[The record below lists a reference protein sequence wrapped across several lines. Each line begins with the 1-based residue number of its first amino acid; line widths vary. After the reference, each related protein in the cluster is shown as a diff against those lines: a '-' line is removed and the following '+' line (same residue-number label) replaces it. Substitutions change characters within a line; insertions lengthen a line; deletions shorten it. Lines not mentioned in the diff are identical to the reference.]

1 MSNHNKYLYMYL
13 AISFGACWGIGL
25 AYMLFGDI
33 LVPITGP
40 LTLLHPLTIIALY
53 SPSIAGLIAY
63 YAMGGSKA
71 VKGVFSKLIPR
82 KQDLFWFPVLL
93 GVVVLFVLTMH
104 YGSKLFGIPLP
115 QMTYSIPEMFLI
127 GLWNLI
133 EETGLIGGIFGWI
146 GFLLPFLQGK
156 FKNNVTSSLLTGLIF
171 GLWVMPGYVISS
183 YETSTSYFL
192 YVIQLMFFIWFQS
205 YVFNATRGTLLFYL
219 FTFWLT
225 ATGSRLQFYYFNA
238 QVQILQV
245 SFFLIAAIIM
255 HFIYNKQKEKNNY
268 ELQMSPQFIQA

>member
-1 MSNHNKYLYMYL
+1 M
-13 AISFGACWGIGL
+13 
-25 AYMLFGDI
+25 
-33 LVPITGP
+33 
-40 LTLLHPLTIIALY
+40 
-53 SPSIAGLIAY
+53 
-63 YAMGGSKA
+63 
-71 VKGVFSKLIPR
+71 
-82 KQDLFWFPVLL
+82 
-93 GVVVLFVLTMH
+93 
-104 YGSKLFGIPLP
+104 
-115 QMTYSIPEMFLI
+115 
-127 GLWNLI
+127 
-133 EETGLIGGIFGWI
+133 
-146 GFLLPFLQGK
+146 
-156 FKNNVTSSLLTGLIF
+156 LTGLIF
-171 GLWVMPGYVISS
+171 GLWVLPGYVISS